1 MQIGESPVEPVIF
14 MDQLIEHY
22 SLRKKEIQQR
32 LAEFSKL
39 RNASEE
45 RLFYELCFC
54 ITTANGSAKAG
65 MRAQECLERNR
76 VWTTEKLGGCLD
88 GVRFGRIKAG
98 YIRNDL
104 KNIKRDGLD
113 LREFLMGDAFG
124 VRELLVKDK
133 RHFKGLGYKEASH
146 FLRNIGR
153 GGNLAILDRHILSG
167 LCELKVLCNVPDSIG
182 RKKYLGIEQKMQE
195 FSQKAGIPMGK
206 LDLLFWSLKTG
217 IVLK

>member
-1 MQIGESPVEPVIF
+1 MIGMNELLGE
-14 MDQLIEHY
+14 Y
-22 SLRKKEIQQR
+22 ARRKEEIRKR
-32 LAEFSKL
+32 LAEFKKL
-39 RNASEE
+39 RGAPDEK
-45 RLFYELCFC
+45 LFYELCFC

-65 MRAQECLERNR
+65 MRAQECLERNG

-104 KNIKRDGLD
+104 KNIKKDGLD

-167 LCELKVLCNVPDSIG
+167 LCGLKVICDVPDSIG

-195 FSQKAGIPMGK
+195 FSQKAGIPMGE